1 MRGGGAGGNGE
12 KDWKEK
18 EDWKGERL
26 EGARR
31 EGRLQGTEERRDGKN
46 GPGKSDR
53 SRQGSGKPALHCI
66 LRDPGEVTAQGG
78 QRHGFL

>member
-31 EGRLQGTEERRDGKN
+31 EGRLQGTEERSKGMARMGLGKATEA
-46 GPGKSDR
+46 GRGQESQLSTAYSGIQGK
-53 SRQGSGKPALHCI
+53 
-66 LRDPGEVTAQGG
+66 
-78 QRHGFL
+78 